1 MLKELSIEEILRSSV
16 DNGEDERAE
25 WMENLM

>member
-16 DNGEDERAE
+16 DNSEDERAE